1 MPIFITQGRY
11 SQSAM
16 KGMLNNPEDRAEPV
30 KQLFERAGGRLLS
43 YYMTFGESDF
53 LVIGEAP
60 DERTML
66 SILATVGAGGGV
78 TDLKTTLA
86 VTTAQAKEAFAAA
99 GKAAGQFR
107 SAGQS

>member
-16 KGMLNNPEDRAEPV
+16 KGMVSSPEDRTEPV
-30 KQLFERAGGRLLS
+30 RQLIERAGGRLLN
-43 YYMTFGESDF
+43 YYVTFGDYDF
-53 LVIGEAP
+53 LVISEGR
-60 DERTML
+60 DEMAML
-66 SILATVGAGGGV
+66 SALAVVGASGGV

-86 VTTAQAKEAFAAA
+86 VTGAQAKEAFAAA
-99 GKAAGQFR
+99 SKTASQFR